1 MIDNGRCKR
10 YKPRLPC
17 DKLNQLDESFP
28 IKQFNR
34 KEFEI
39 RAGRNRDKYEVGF
52 IKFVRKGFIPQRLKK
67 YELQNR
73 ECIHLEFTI
82 SSKRYIYFIIYRS
95 QTATNI
101 DLFFEEMTNVID
113 KGSN

>member
-39 RAGRNRDKYEVGF
+39 RAGRSRDKYEVGF
-52 IKFVRKGFIPQRLKK
+52 IKFVRKGFIPQRLKI

-73 ECIHLEFTI
+73 ECIHLNSQFLRKGI
-82 SSKRYIYFIIYRS
+82 SVLLYTDSKQQRILIYF
-95 QTATNI
+95 
-101 DLFFEEMTNVID
+101 L
-113 KGSN
+113 KK